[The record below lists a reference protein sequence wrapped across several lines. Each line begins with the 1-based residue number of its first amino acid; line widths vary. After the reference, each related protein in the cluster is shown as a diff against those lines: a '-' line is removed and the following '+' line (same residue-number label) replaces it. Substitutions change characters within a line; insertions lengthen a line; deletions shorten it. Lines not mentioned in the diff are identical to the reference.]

1 MQVTIG
7 SEIRIRDASKA
18 LKSWCEENLVL
29 SNPEYTNR
37 QRRGL
42 WTGNTPKYLWLYR
55 IEGEEL
61 VVPTGVGKDIRR
73 FLTPQDSIQVDL
85 ADNGRI
91 EYPGTVPL
99 YEYQVPAVET
109 MKHTSC
115 GILQSPC
122 GSGKGLPL
130 SAKIYTPYGYTRNG
144 DLRIGDE
151 VCNAYGGISKVTGIY
166 DRGKQPCYR
175 VSFSDNTQVICDAS
189 HIWTVRNTKKYK
201 AGWEEKSTSELF
213 KEELVDDCGRKTYE
227 IPISRPVCFE
237 SRRITIDPWLLG
249 ALLGDGSLSE
259 SMIGF
264 SNSEADI
271 IEKFNDKTNMS
282 LRHTGKY
289 DYDIVD
295 GGSLKYRLMDYGL
308 YGAHSHEK
316 FIPKDYIYNT
326 VEVRTEILRGL
337 IDTDGSVKG
346 SEITI
351 TSTSEQLM
359 KDCLEIVQSLGGTG
373 KIAGRHTRYTY
384 KGEAK
389 EGKPSYRL
397 SIKLYDILPFS
408 SKKHFAKYRP
418 RTKYKSAYRRIES
431 ITMVA
436 PQVTRCIT
444 VDSKDH
450 LYITDGFV
458 VTHNTQMGIALAA
471 ALERRSLWVTHTQ
484 DLLTQSYERA
494 AQYFP
499 REYLGRITAGKVQI
513 GSRMTFATVQTL
525 SRLDLGQ
532 YRMAWDVVIIDECHR
547 LAGTPAQVT
556 MFYKVI
562 SHLAARHKYGLS
574 ATVHRS
580 DGLIR
585 STFAALGPVVY
596 QVPDEAVANKTM
608 PVRIVR
614 RDTGVQVDRS
624 CLDTD
629 GTLVYSKL
637 IGYLT
642 TNQNRN
648 ERILRDLEANRDH
661 YNLVLSDRL
670 EHLRGLFNG
679 LPEELRTQA
688 AMIDGSMTSKHA
700 REVREQAIED
710 MRAGRKHYLFA
721 SFGLAKEGLDI
732 PRLDRLYMT
741 TPKKDYAVVT
751 QSVGR
756 VARTAEGKGEA
767 ICYDYVDG
775 IAFCENQWKRRRAH
789 YRKAGCLL

>member
-1 MQVTIG
+1 MQVTIS

-18 LKSWCEENLVL
+18 LKSWCEGNLVL

-99 YEYQVPAVET
+99 YEYQIPAVEV

-122 GSGKGLPL
+122 GSGK
-130 SAKIYTPYGYTRNG
+130 
-144 DLRIGDE
+144 
-151 VCNAYGGISKVTGIY
+151 
-166 DRGKQPCYR
+166 
-175 VSFSDNTQVICDAS
+175 
-189 HIWTVRNTKKYK
+189 
-201 AGWEEKSTSELF
+201 
-213 KEELVDDCGRKTYE
+213 
-227 IPISRPVCFE
+227 
-237 SRRITIDPWLLG
+237 
-249 ALLGDGSLSE
+249 
-259 SMIGF
+259 
-264 SNSEADI
+264 
-271 IEKFNDKTNMS
+271 
-282 LRHTGKY
+282 
-289 DYDIVD
+289 
-295 GGSLKYRLMDYGL
+295 
-308 YGAHSHEK
+308 
-316 FIPKDYIYNT
+316 
-326 VEVRTEILRGL
+326 
-337 IDTDGSVKG
+337 
-346 SEITI
+346 
-351 TSTSEQLM
+351 
-359 KDCLEIVQSLGGTG
+359 
-373 KIAGRHTRYTY
+373 
-384 KGEAK
+384 
-389 EGKPSYRL
+389 
-397 SIKLYDILPFS
+397 
-408 SKKHFAKYRP
+408 
-418 RTKYKSAYRRIES
+418 
-431 ITMVA
+431 
-436 PQVTRCIT
+436 
-444 VDSKDH
+444 
-450 LYITDGFV
+450 
-458 VTHNTQMGIALAA
+458 TQMGIALAA
-471 ALERRSLWVTHTQ
+471 ALQRRTLWVTHTQ

-525 SRLDLGQ
+525 SRLDLSQ
-532 YRMAWDVVIIDECHR
+532 YRMTWDVVIIDECHR

-596 QVPDEAVANKTM
+596 QVPDEAVADKTM

-614 RDTGVQVDRS
+614 RDTGVQVARC

-648 ERILRDLEANRDH
+648 ELILRDLEANRDH

-710 MRAGRKHYLFA
+710 MRAGHKHYLFA

-756 VARTAEGKGEA
+756 VARKEKKKGEA